1 MIGKYPSIRKY
12 PSRIFRINTLRATMI
27 ISALFAAPAF
37 SQNAASAAGPGG
49 VGGAAIAEVE
59 ARVVGIDTASNSVSL
74 QGASGRVVNIAVNP
88 EVGEVSKLQIGDT
101 VHIKYENALLVRATK
116 VASNGIRE
124 RVDETATIPASA
136 GSTATAR
143 RVQVLASV
151 QKVDHAKRT
160 ITIRGPNKTETLQAG
175 PDVSLKGIKAG
186 DSVHAE
192 FIEATAVLVTRNGA
206 PIK

>member
-1 MIGKYPSIRKY
+1 MQLARCAGTATSSIRR
-12 PSRIFRINTLRATMI
+12 SITW
-27 ISALFAAPAF
+27 SALMSSAL
-37 SQNAASAAGPGG
+37 ASY
-49 VGGAAIAEVE
+49 E
-59 ARVVGIDTASNSVSL
+59 S
-74 QGASGRVVNIAVNP
+74 
-88 EVGEVSKLQIGDT
+88 SKLQIGDT
-101 VHIKYENALLVRATK
+101 VHIKYENAALIRATK
-116 VASNGIRE
+116 VASDGIRE
-124 RVDETATIPASA
+124 RVDETATIPASG

-143 RVQVLASV
+143 RVQVLATV

-175 PDVSLKGIKAG
+175 PDVSLKGIKVG

>member
-1 MIGKYPSIRKY
+1 MTRKTRKFS
-12 PSRIFRINTLRATMI
+12 SRIFSINGLKAAMV

-37 SQNAASAAGPGG
+37 AQDPASGAATGG
-49 VGGAAIAEVE
+49 VGGGATAEVQ
-59 ARVVGIDTASNSVSL
+59 ARVVGIDTASNSVAL
-74 QGASGRVVNIAVNP
+74 QGASGRVVDIAVNP
-88 EVGEVSKLQIGDT
+88 EVGDVGKLQIGDT
-101 VHIKYENALLVRATK
+101 VHIKYDNAVLIRATK

-124 RVDETATIPASA
+124 RVDETATIPASN

-143 RVQVLASV
+143 RVKVLATV

-160 ITIRGPNKTETLQAG
+160 ITIRGPSKTETLQVG
-175 PDVSLKGIKAG
+175 PDVSLKGIKTG
-186 DSVHAE
+186 DSVQAE

>member
-1 MIGKYPSIRKY
+1 MIHKYPSTRK
-12 PSRIFRINTLRATMI
+12 STSQILRINTLRAAMVVA
-27 ISALFAAPAF
+27 ALFAAPAF

-49 VGGAAIAEVE
+49 VGGAAIAEVQ

-74 QGASGRVVNIAVNP
+74 QGQGGRVVNIAVNP
-88 EVGEVSKLQIGDT
+88 EVGDVSKLQIGDT
-101 VHIKYENALLVRATK
+101 IHIKYENAVLVRATK

-124 RVDETATIPASA
+124 RVDETATIPVSG
-136 GSTATAR
+136 GSTASAR
-143 RVQVLASV
+143 RVQVLATV
-151 QKVDHAKRT
+151 QKVDQAKRT

>member
-1 MIGKYPSIRKY
+1 MLK
-12 PSRIFRINTLRATMI
+12 ATI
-27 ISALFAAPAF
+27 VVSALFTAPAF
-37 SQNAASAAGPGG
+37 SQDAASDAGPGG
-49 VGGAAIAEVE
+49 VGGAAIAAVE
-59 ARVVGIDTASNSVSL
+59 ARVVGIDSASNSVALRGS
-74 QGASGRVVNIAVNP
+74 SGRVVQIAVNP
-88 EVGEVSKLQIGDT
+88 EVGDVGKLQIGDT
-101 VHIKYENALLVRATK
+101 VHIKYANAVLICATK

-124 RVDETATIPASA
+124 RVDETATIPASG

-143 RVQVLASV
+143 RVQVLATV
-151 QKVDHAKRT
+151 QKVDAARRT

-175 PDVSLKGIKAG
+175 SDVSLKGIKAG

>member
-1 MIGKYPSIRKY
+1 MIRTNPLIRKH
-12 PSRIFRINTLRATMI
+12 PSRTFRINTLRAAMVV
-27 ISALFAAPAF
+27 SALFAAPAF
-37 SQNAASAAGPGG
+37 SQNTASAAGPDG
-49 VGGAAIAEVE
+49 VGGAAVAEVE

-88 EVGEVSKLQIGDT
+88 EVGEVGKLQIGDT
-101 VHIKYENALLVRATK
+101 VHIKYENAVLIRVTK
-116 VASNGIRE
+116 VSSNGIRE
-124 RVDETATIPASA
+124 RIDETATIPASA

-143 RVQVLASV
+143 RVQVLATV

-160 ITIRGPNKTETLQAG
+160 ITIRGPNKTETLHAG
-175 PDVSLKGIKAG
+175 TDVSLKGIKTG

>member
-1 MIGKYPSIRKY
+1 MTRKSPQY
-12 PSRIFRINTLRATMI
+12 LSRIFSINGLKAAMV

-37 SQNAASAAGPGG
+37 AQDAASGTGTGG
-49 VGGAAIAEVE
+49 VGGAATAEVQ
-59 ARVVGIDTASNSVSL
+59 ARVVGIDTASNSVAL
-74 QGASGRVVNIAVNP
+74 QGSSGRVVDIAVNP
-88 EVGEVSKLQIGDT
+88 EVGDVGKLQIGDT
-101 VHIKYENALLVRATK
+101 VHIKYENAVLIRATK

-124 RVDETATIPASA
+124 RVDESATIPASN

-143 RVQVLASV
+143 RVKVLATV
-151 QKVDHAKRT
+151 QKVDRAKRT

-175 PDVSLKGIKAG
+175 PDVSLKEIKTG
-186 DSVHAE
+186 DSVQAE

>member
-1 MIGKYPSIRKY
+1 MTRKQAS
-12 PSRIFRINTLRATMI
+12 PVFCANALKAAIVV
-27 ISALFAAPAF
+27 SALFTAPAF

-49 VGGAAIAEVE
+49 VSAAVTAEVQ
-59 ARVVGIDTASNSVSL
+59 ARVVGIDTASNSVAL
-74 QGASGRVVNIAVNP
+74 QGARGRIVEIAVNP
-88 EVGEVSKLQIGDT
+88 EVGDVGKLQIGDT
-101 VHIKYENALLVRATK
+101 VHIKYENAVLIRVSK

-143 RVQVLASV
+143 RVQVLATV
-151 QKVDHAKRT
+151 QKVDPAKRT
-160 ITIRGPNKTETLQAG
+160 ITIRGPNKTETLRVG

-186 DSVHAE
+186 DSVRAE

>member
-1 MIGKYPSIRKY
+1 MLK
-12 PSRIFRINTLRATMI
+12 ATI
-27 ISALFAAPAF
+27 VVSALFTAPAF
-37 SQNAASAAGPGG
+37 SQDAASGAGPGG

-59 ARVVGIDTASNSVSL
+59 ARVVGIDSASNSVALRGS
-74 QGASGRVVNIAVNP
+74 SGRVVQIAVNP
-88 EVGEVSKLQIGDT
+88 EVGDVGKLQIGDT
-101 VHIKYENALLVRATK
+101 VHIKYANAVLIRATK
-116 VASNGIRE
+116 VASNVIRE
-124 RVDETATIPASA
+124 RVDETATIPASG

-143 RVQVLASV
+143 RVQVLATV
-151 QKVDHAKRT
+151 QKVDAARRI

-175 PDVSLKGIKAG
+175 SDVSLKGIKAG

>member
-1 MIGKYPSIRKY
+1 MTHKTRQYPSQ
-12 PSRIFRINTLRATMI
+12 IFSINILKAAMVV
-27 ISALFAAPAF
+27 SALLAAPAF

-49 VGGAAIAEVE
+49 VGAAATAEVQ

-74 QGASGRVVNIAVNP
+74 QGSGGRVVDIAVNP
-88 EVGEVSKLQIGDT
+88 EVGDVSKLQIGDI
-101 VHIKYENALLVRATK
+101 VHIKYENAVLIRATK

-124 RVDETATIPASA
+124 RVDETATIPASG

-143 RVQVLASV
+143 RVQVLATV

-160 ITIRGPNKTETLQAG
+160 ITLRGPNKTETLQAG
-175 PDVSLKGIKAG
+175 PDVSLKGIKTG

>member
-1 MIGKYPSIRKY
+1 MTRKHS
-12 PSRIFRINTLRATMI
+12 SRIFSINTLRAAMLV
-27 ISALFAAPAF
+27 SALFAAPAF
-37 SQNAASAAGPGG
+37 SQNAASGAGR
-49 VGGAAIAEVE
+49 AEWVPPPPRVQ

-74 QGASGRVVNIAVNP
+74 QGKNGRIVDIAVNP
-88 EVGEVSKLQIGDT
+88 QVGDVAKLQIGDT
-101 VHIKYENALLVRATK
+101 VHIKYENAVLIRATK

-124 RVDETATIPASA
+124 RVDETATIPATG

-143 RVQVLASV
+143 RVQVLATV

-160 ITIRGPNKTETLQAG
+160 LTIRGPNKTETLQAG
-175 PDVSLKGIKAG
+175 PDVSLKGIKTG